1 MDLVMVD
8 IVDDLSILLTSS
20 EDKLYKMNKKLYDTI
35 DALKR
40 RISDQEDVIKDND
53 THDATTYNSRK
64 GDKFLLPTD
73 TYSIMMMP
81 KVRSQEWAFGFFV

>member
-1 MDLVMVD
+1 
-8 IVDDLSILLTSS
+8 
-20 EDKLYKMNKKLYDTI
+20 MNKKLYDTI

-64 GDKFLLPTD
+64 GD
-73 TYSIMMMP
+73 
-81 KVRSQEWAFGFFV
+81 